1 MIYYII
7 PLAAIFLLFKVIVYY
22 MTKKLLK
29 ETFKDQYISNKEV
42 IIGGKK
48 YHVHFISCSKHDQI
62 RINSY
67 AFIEIIKPKQ
77 NKHQLIP
84 VNLKSHN
91 IYIISNTT
99 SKIRRVINEN
109 EEVFLACGEKVFQSY
124 VIKREQLQTCKEQ
137 LI

>member
-7 PLAAIFLLFKVIVYY
+7 PFAAIFLLFKAIVYY
-22 MTKKLLK
+22 MTKRLLI
-29 ETFKDQYISNKEV
+29 ETFQGQYISNKEV
-42 IIGGKK
+42 VIGGKK

-62 RINSY
+62 RINSF
-67 AFIEIIKPKQ
+67 AFIEIITPKQ

-91 IYIISNTT
+91 IYITSNTT
-99 SKIRRVINEN
+99 SNIRRVINEN
-109 EEVFLACGEKVFQSY
+109 EEIFLACGEKVFQSY
-124 VIKREQLQTCKEQ
+124 VMKREQLQTCKEQ